1 MSQENSLFRHRLF
14 IDDQEVLSESKGNV
28 SFNGN
33 GQLHTLSLTINDID
47 IQYSSLFNSKIE
59 LYLNESGTDDA
70 VPIFRGFVKRYTPT
84 EKDVKITALDVR
96 TVLTG
101 RDGVKLNVSDIKNYD
116 GKTVAQFLYDIIS
129 DKVNYNETVIG
140 LDMLRDT
147 DVPITMSGLRGN
159 NLDVLNAVNSKLRSK
174 LDTSD
179 YSKPLGY
186 FLDVKEGLSNSN
198 ITIVKDK
205 PITDTPSYTFSY
217 EDGVQKVT
225 YRKVLPLN
233 TVYYNDGKSVE
244 YTNRPTGQ
252 SATTIST
259 EGDAGKARNLALEQI
274 LLEQQQNAEIKI
286 DVSKCYDIALGSL
299 VFLDVPDDDVYG
311 IHRVQG
317 KKLSFGNGVMCR
329 LELNKKPVVVSNY
342 IQRQEE

>member
-1 MSQENSLFRHRLF
+1 MSQENSLFQHRLF
-14 IDDQEVLSESKGNV
+14 IDDREVLSESSGNI

-33 GQLHTLSLTINDID
+33 GQLNNITLTINDVD

-84 EKDVKITALDVR
+84 EKDVKLNGLDVR

-101 RDGVKLNVSDIKNYD
+101 REGIKINASDVKNYD
-116 GKTVAQFLYDIIS
+116 GKTVAQFLYDIVT
-129 DKVNYNETVIG
+129 DKVNYDETFIG
-140 LDMLRDT
+140 LEMLRDT
-147 DVPITMSGLRGN
+147 DVPITMTGLRGD
-159 NLDVLNAVNSKLRSK
+159 NLDILSAVNAKLASK

-179 YSKPLGY
+179 YNNPLGY
-186 FLDVKEGLSNSN
+186 FLDVKEGLNNSN

-205 PITDTPSYTFSY
+205 PITDTPNYTFSY

-225 YRKVLPLN
+225 YRKILPLN
-233 TVYYNDGKSVE
+233 TVYYNDGRSIE

-252 SATTIST
+252 SATTIGGIEDVT
-259 EGDAGKARNLALEQI
+259 EARNIALQQI
-274 LLEQQQNAEIKI
+274 LLEQQQKAEIKI
-286 DVSKCYDIALGSL
+286 SVSKCYDIALGSL
-299 VFLDVPDDDVYG
+299 VFLDIPDDDVYG

-317 KKLSFGNGVMCR
+317 KTLTFGKGVTCQLM
-329 LELNKKPVVVSNY
+329 LNKKPVILSDY
-342 IQRQEE
+342 IQR